1 MRRVAAFLLLAVPF
15 ASAWSATSPEAEVK
29 RLSQQFSDASA
40 SGDAATLGRLLDD
53 RVVFMNESGELSSR
67 KDILASTQPTPAG
80 RHNELVQS
88 DWNFVLQGDT
98 AVTSF
103 TDNGSFTMGAIVMH
117 ASFKSIETWQ
127 HKKDGWKMIA
137 SQTLAVQD
145 DPAAI
150 TLPATDLDQY
160 AGTYSAGMAATVKI
174 TRTPRGL
181 ESSTNGG
188 AAKELD
194 AEVRDVLF
202 TPGQPRTRRIVQ
214 RDAAGRVTGFIARRD
229 GHDLLYRKQA
239 S

>member
-1 MRRVAAFLLLAVPF
+1 MRRAAVFLLLAVPF
-15 ASAWSATSPEAEVK
+15 ASAWSVTSPEAEVK

-53 RVVFMNESGELSSR
+53 RVVFMNENGELSSR
-67 KDILASTQPTPAG
+67 AEILAGTQPTPAG

-103 TDNGSFTMGAIVMH
+103 TDNGSFTMGSIVTH

-137 SQTLAVQD
+137 SQTLAVQN

-150 TLPATDLDQY
+150 TLPAADLDQY
-160 AGTYSAGMAATVKI
+160 VGTYSAGMAATVNI

-181 ESSTNGG
+181 KSSVNGG

-202 TPGQPRTRRIVQ
+202 TPGQPRTRRIIQ
-214 RDAAGRVTGFIARRD
+214 RDEAGHVTGFIARRE
-229 GHDLLYRKQA
+229 GHDLLYKKQA

>member
-1 MRRVAAFLLLAVPF
+1 MRRVAVLLLLAVPV
-15 ASAWSATSPEAEVK
+15 ASVWAVTSPEAEIK

-67 KDILASTQPTPAG
+67 ADILASTQPTPAG
-80 RHNELVQS
+80 RHNELVQG

-103 TDNGSFTMGAIVMH
+103 TDNGTFTMGDVVLH
-117 ASFKSIETWQ
+117 ARFKSIETWQ

-145 DPAAI
+145 DPAAV
-150 TLPATDLDQY
+150 TLTAADLDQY
-160 AGTYSAGMAATVKI
+160 VGTYSAGMAATVKI

-181 ESSTNGG
+181 ESATNGG

-202 TPGQPRTRRIVQ
+202 TPGQPRTRRIIQ
-214 RDAAGRVTGFIARRD
+214 RDAAGHVTGFIARRE

>member
-1 MRRVAAFLLLAVPF
+1 MRRAAVFLLLAVPF
-15 ASAWSATSPEAEVK
+15 ASAWSAASPEAEVK

-67 KDILASTQPTPAG
+67 ADILASTQPPPAG

-103 TDNGSFTMGAIVMH
+103 TDNGTFTLGDIVTH
-117 ASFKSIETWQ
+117 ASFKSIEAWQ
-127 HKKDGWKMIA
+127 HKKDGWKMIS
-137 SQTLAVQD
+137 SQTLAVQN

-150 TLPATDLDQY
+150 TLPAAELDQY
-160 AGTYSAGMAATVKI
+160 VGTYSAGMAATVKI

-194 AEVRDVLF
+194 AEVHDVLF

-214 RDAAGRVTGFIARRD
+214 RDAAGHVTGFIARRE
-229 GHDLLYRKQA
+229 GHDLLYKKQA